1 MADLAALRQGVRE
14 SLPELD
20 DIRDADLRDK
30 VVEALAL
37 ALSRD

>member
-20 DIRDADLRDK
+20 EIRDADLRDK
-30 VVEALAL
+30 VVEVLARALAG
-37 ALSRD
+37 S